1 VGFTRSVKL
10 KVISL
15 VILTMFEIC
24 TDTMAHTK
32 LGADLSVVVRDDN
45 LGNFAHWVVEL
56 PNLQESTSKLIITNY
71 GS

>member
-1 VGFTRSVKL
+1 
-10 KVISL
+10 
-15 VILTMFEIC
+15 
-24 TDTMAHTK
+24 MAHTK